1 MTKIASISIFRLN
14 FCFARADNISIIVFV
29 CPVGRIPSH
38 AGEEYIFTFQ
48 SRKEAAVSMSYGVN
62 NIHAIGSIGLKNAG
76 ISDYMSRKARAEAKK
91 KSSQTSKKS
100 KKKKV
105 EYNFKGVSSQI
116 VRARTVSSASMA
128 YLSAR
133 RKVVDLMKKRGAKDY
148 DQDEVEIAIRH
159 AEAILRTA
167 RKKKKHLTEE
177 EQAKQQAKKNK
188 EEKGLSEN
196 LSEDDLNFEET
207 EEAQEDEQ
215 EYSEEELEPM
225 TEELS
230 DELQQKMEQDITE
243 WMRELEEQMAL
254 EEQMESLSEFVSPH
268 MTEEDLE
275 NLKKKHRAKEL
286 LEITKADMEYLKSM
300 FEKYEKE
307 KAENS
312 GLSGLS
318 KDSFSSGSSL
328 GFSASTGLS
337 VGESVPTEGGSVDV
351 SV

>member
-1 MTKIASISIFRLN
+1 MSISF
-14 FCFARADNISIIVFV
+14 
-29 CPVGRIPSH
+29 
-38 AGEEYIFTFQ
+38 
-48 SRKEAAVSMSYGVN
+48 GVN
-62 NIHAIGSIGLKNAG
+62 NIHAVGAIGLKNAG
-76 ISDYMSRKARAEAKK
+76 LSDYMSRKAKAEAKK
-91 KSSQTSKKS
+91 RTDGSSKKS

-116 VRARTVSSASMA
+116 VRARTVSSASIA
-128 YLSAR
+128 YLTAR
-133 RKVVDLMKKRGAKDY
+133 RKVVDLMKKRGAKEY

-167 RKKKKHLTEE
+167 RKKKKHLMEE
-177 EQAKQQAKKNK
+177 DEAKRQAKKNEEEKDGSGAMPEEDLFEALSK
-188 EEKGLSEN
+188 EENAE
-196 LSEDDLNFEET
+196 EDE
-207 EEAQEDEQ
+207 EQ
-215 EYSEEELEPM
+215 EYTDEELEKM
-225 TEELS
+225 TEKLS
-230 DELQQKMEQDITE
+230 EELQEKLEQDITE

-254 EEQMESLSEFVSPH
+254 EEQMESFSEFVSPH

-312 GLSGLS
+312 GLSGIS
-318 KDSFSSGSSL
+318 KDGFSAGSSL
-328 GFSASTGLS
+328 GFSASTGTS
-337 VGESVPTEGGSVDV
+337 IGETVATEGVSVDV

>member
-1 MTKIASISIFRLN
+1 MSISF
-14 FCFARADNISIIVFV
+14 
-29 CPVGRIPSH
+29 
-38 AGEEYIFTFQ
+38 
-48 SRKEAAVSMSYGVN
+48 GVN
-62 NIHAIGSIGLKNAG
+62 NIHAVGAIGLKNAG
-76 ISDYMSRKARAEAKK
+76 LSDYMSRKAKAEAKK
-91 KSSQTSKKS
+91 KTDGSSKKS

-116 VRARTVSSASMA
+116 VCARTVSSASIA
-128 YLSAR
+128 YLTAR
-133 RKVVDLMKKRGAKDY
+133 RKVVDLMKKRGAKEY

-167 RKKKKHLTEE
+167 RKKKKHLMEE
-177 EQAKQQAKKNK
+177 DEAKRQAKKNE
-188 EEKGLSEN
+188 EEKDGFGAMPEEDLFEALSE
-196 LSEDDLNFEET
+196 EET
-207 EEAQEDEQ
+207 SEEENVEEDEEQ
-215 EYSEEELEPM
+215 EYTDEELEKM

-230 DELQQKMEQDITE
+230 EELQEKMEQDITE

-254 EEQMESLSEFVSPH
+254 EEQMESFSEFVSPH

-312 GLSGLS
+312 GLSGIS
-318 KDSFSSGSSL
+318 KDGFSYGSSL
-328 GFSASTGLS
+328 GFSASTGTS
-337 VGESVPTEGGSVDV
+337 IGETVATEGVSVDV

>member
-1 MTKIASISIFRLN
+1 
-14 FCFARADNISIIVFV
+14 
-29 CPVGRIPSH
+29 
-38 AGEEYIFTFQ
+38 
-48 SRKEAAVSMSYGVN
+48 MSFGVN
-62 NIHAIGSIGLKNAG
+62 GISTASVIGMKNAG
-76 ISDYMSRKARAEAKK
+76 LQDYMSRKARAEAKK
-91 KSSQTSKKS
+91 KSAESSKKS

-116 VRARTVSSASMA
+116 VRARTVSSASIA
-128 YLSAR
+128 YLTAR
-133 RKVVDLMKKRGAKDY
+133 RKVVDLMKKRGAKEY

-167 RKKKKHLTEE
+167 RKKKKHLMEE
-177 EQAKQQAKKNK
+177 DEAKRQAKKNE
-188 EEKGLSEN
+188 EEKDGSALMSE
-196 LSEDDLNFEET
+196 EDLFEEFS
-207 EEAQEDEQ
+207 EEGDAEEDEEQ
-215 EYSEEELEPM
+215 EYTDEELKKM

-230 DELQQKMEQDITE
+230 EELQEKMEQDITE

-254 EEQMESLSEFVSPH
+254 EEQMESFSEFVSPH

-312 GLSGLS
+312 GLSSIS
-318 KDSFSSGSSL
+318 KDGFFSGSSL
-328 GFSASTGLS
+328 GFSASTGTS
-337 VGESVPTEGGSVDV
+337 IGEAVATEGVSVDV